1 MGPACPCRIPIQAAL
16 ATARRGFALH
26 QPLTSPQRRSK
37 HESTGTSRACGSGAR
52 MERRII
58 ADLATR
64 RKAPHWV
71 KVAGTSGAGPARE
84 GLRAYVGTIPDYTGG
99 GRPGVKLSG
108 VRPGS
113 PADKAGLKAG
123 DVIVGLAH
131 KRIANI
137 YDYTY
142 ALEAVKIGTPVE
154 IVIERGGKQ
163 ITQTVVPTQRK

>member
-1 MGPACPCRIPIQAAL
+1 MSNSNSGGASDGQARLCAPSAADFAATTVEARVYRHLARLRIGRKDGAAYHRGSGHAPQSAAL
-16 ATARRGFALH
+16 GESGGNVGRRPCA
-26 QPLTSPQRRSK
+26 
-37 HESTGTSRACGSGAR
+37 
-52 MERRII
+52 
-58 ADLATR
+58 
-64 RKAPHWV
+64 
-71 KVAGTSGAGPARE
+71 E
-84 GLRAYVGTIPDYTGG
+84 GLRAYLGTIPDYTGG